1 MLFPLLIPLM
11 AFLLCVQRKALLHMR
26 LKLRNLT
33 TQIRE
38 TLLEMPDRVFMK
50 TMLDWITLAEEHLQ
64 YPDWSDEYRY
74 ALGFRVQSQE
84 TQTIYATFSL
94 LHENEPNTVNVL
106 WIEPGMTTLRNI
118 VKNFTLE
125 QFYRT
130 VIPLASDALFDRAA
144 QERWGPPPSSLN
156 NGYEFLES
164 LLRHLEAK
172 VYRRTEQS
180 HLSASQEAVSHHLM
194 PNAQPDVMD
203 RSGPGEYSLLR
214 DRDPS
219 TTRELLP

>member
-118 VKNFTLE
+118 LKNFTLE

-156 NGYEFLES
+156 NGYEF
-164 LLRHLEAK
+164 
-172 VYRRTEQS
+172 
-180 HLSASQEAVSHHLM
+180 
-194 PNAQPDVMD
+194 
-203 RSGPGEYSLLR
+203 PGEFASPSRGKSLSPNR
-214 DRDPS
+214 AISPISIPGERTSSPPPKC
-219 TTRELLP
+219 TTGCRKSFCSW